1 MGSLATCR
9 KLDVEKN
16 AEMQLFKGS
25 MVCVECFYKGN
36 SCKASLAAPYAPA
49 MLLMP
54 GMSVVAEKQCIRV
67 QAKRT
72 CSSTCALDEVSFESC
87 KRSNCA

>member
-54 GMSVVAEKQCIRV
+54 GMSVVAESNASAYRLNGH
-67 QAKRT
+67 A
-72 CSSTCALDEVSFESC
+72 ALHV
-87 KRSNCA
+87 R